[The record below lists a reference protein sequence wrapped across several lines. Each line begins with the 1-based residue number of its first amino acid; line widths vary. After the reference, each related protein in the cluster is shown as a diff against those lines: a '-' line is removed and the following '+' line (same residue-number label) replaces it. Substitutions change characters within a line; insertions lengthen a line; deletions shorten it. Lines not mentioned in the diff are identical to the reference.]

1 MSEIKSILSAQT
13 SLKEKTSGSIS
24 SAEPVAYISTELKEK
39 YYVIDTN
46 IIIDNPDIIPTKN
59 GFKKLA
65 IKNIDLKNSCIVV
78 PDTVLHEL
86 KSFRNE
92 ATERGFIAGKVIH
105 RIDELQQSVLDN
117 QDKLGYDV
125 RINIGNQIAFKNCSR
140 AFMVIKSTESATVTW
155 DFEPVNMDEQ
165 IFLQTLSLASCLTNT
180 RRGREQV
187 DALNRLVRL
196 VTNDKE
202 MRVCALAHNI
212 KSLPL
217 ITDPKFKFTGRRK
230 CVIPPDLYN
239 TFMQKGGFITLEE
252 WEERMPN
259 EPTLVPNEFIEFSC
273 EADSD
278 YDEIGNSRGK
288 FWNIGRLDVTG
299 DEDKIV
305 HLNNLLN
312 GKFKPFLEA
321 MTPGQAMY
329 LDSIYNKDIR
339 LILASGVP
347 GSGKTFIPVVEGMY
361 QVQTGRYDSIPVIAS
376 MSNIADD
383 GVGTLPGGLE
393 DKMSIKSGNIISALI
408 SYHKTFPDDPC
419 NPTTL
424 VEDTEQSL
432 MHQAYIHKKNWILED
447 DEEYTSYNEE
457 KTYTYSSGKKHKQQS
472 KRFSKDKYTE
482 KTTAD
487 SQRTKQQIIENKA
500 ILSFQKSFRSEPLFY
515 IRGKNYR
522 NEFVIVDEAQSM
534 NNKEIKTI
542 VTRIAEGS
550 KIIFTGDESQSHP
563 SAKHVNQYSNG
574 ILFTRRALKGISG
587 AAQIPMDKRDIVR
600 DKLICQILENIEA
613 KDSDEFDDDDNN
625 YVTD

>member
-24 SAEPVAYISTELKEK
+24 SSEPVAYISTELKEK

-46 IIIDNPDIIPTKN
+46 IIIDNPDIIPTKR

-117 QDKLGYDV
+117 QDKLGYDA

-217 ITDPKFKFTGRRK
+217 ETDPKFKFTGRRK
-230 CVIPPDLYN
+230 CIIPPDLYSH
-239 TFMQKGGFITLEE
+239 FVQKGGFIPLEE

-273 EADSD
+273 EDSID
-278 YDEIGNSRGK
+278 DEIYGK
-288 FWNIGRLDVTG
+288 SKGEFWNIGRLDVSG

-305 HLNNLLN
+305 HLNNYLN
-312 GKFKPFLEA
+312 SKRKPFLKA
-321 MTPGQAMY
+321 KTPGQAMY
-329 LDSIYNKDIR
+329 LDSIYNKNIDM
-339 LILASGVP
+339 ILVSGCA
-347 GSGKTFIPVVEGMY
+347 GTGKTFIAAIEGMK
-361 QVQTGRYDSIPVIAS
+361 QVQKGDYDIVSVVAS
-376 MSNIADD
+376 EVRGDD
-383 GVGTLPGGLE
+383 GVGTLPGDLE
-393 DKMSIKSGNIISALI
+393 EKMSIKSANIINALLN
-408 SYHKTFPDDPC
+408 YHKIYNDDPC
-419 NPTTL
+419 NNSTL
-424 VEDTEQSL
+424 IDQSHEEIT
-432 MHQAYIHKKNWILED
+432 HQSYVHGKNWIYEDDDEYTMIDKKETFTCRTSKKRKHEDKNKSKNKYSENLSASQPRIKQQLLED
-447 DEEYTSYNEE
+447 KANLSY
-457 KTYTYSSGKKHKQQS
+457 
-472 KRFSKDKYTE
+472 
-482 KTTAD
+482 
-487 SQRTKQQIIENKA
+487 
-500 ILSFQKSFRSEPLFY
+500 QKSFRSIPIFY
-515 IRGKNYR
+515 IKGKSFQND
-522 NEFVIVDEAQSM
+522 FIIVDEAQDMTNEQMLSAM
-534 NNKEIKTI
+534 
-542 VTRIAEGS
+542 TRIGEES
-550 KIIFTGDESQSHP
+550 KMIFTGDESQPHP
-563 SAKHVNQYSNG
+563 YAKGVNKYHNG
-574 ILFTRRALKGISG
+574 ILYARRALRGIPR
-587 AAQIPMDKRDIVR
+587 AAQVFMDENDIVR
-600 DKLICQILENIEA
+600 SSIIGQILDNLKPLGLDWESDNDYIE
-613 KDSDEFDDDDNN
+613 D
-625 YVTD
+625 

>member
-24 SAEPVAYISTELKEK
+24 SAEPVAYISTEPKEK

-46 IIIDNPDIIPTKN
+46 IIIDNPDIIPTKR

-117 QDKLGYDV
+117 QDKLGYDA

-140 AFMVIKSTESATVTW
+140 AFMVIKSTESATVTL

-321 MTPGQAMY
+321 MTP
-329 LDSIYNKDIR
+329 
-339 LILASGVP
+339 
-347 GSGKTFIPVVEGMY
+347 
-361 QVQTGRYDSIPVIAS
+361 
-376 MSNIADD
+376 
-383 GVGTLPGGLE
+383 
-393 DKMSIKSGNIISALI
+393 
-408 SYHKTFPDDPC
+408 
-419 NPTTL
+419 
-424 VEDTEQSL
+424 
-432 MHQAYIHKKNWILED
+432 
-447 DEEYTSYNEE
+447 
-457 KTYTYSSGKKHKQQS
+457 
-472 KRFSKDKYTE
+472 
-482 KTTAD
+482 
-487 SQRTKQQIIENKA
+487 
-500 ILSFQKSFRSEPLFY
+500 
-515 IRGKNYR
+515 
-522 NEFVIVDEAQSM
+522 
-534 NNKEIKTI
+534 
-542 VTRIAEGS
+542 
-550 KIIFTGDESQSHP
+550 
-563 SAKHVNQYSNG
+563 
-574 ILFTRRALKGISG
+574 
-587 AAQIPMDKRDIVR
+587 
-600 DKLICQILENIEA
+600 DKLCI
-613 KDSDEFDDDDNN
+613 
-625 YVTD
+625 